1 MQASD
6 KTSLWQQLMI
16 NQALELDSPMT
27 ECANQ
32 TAQLLSWCCPRIQGS
47 KQCCWTHTSVWLT
60 PKAYTKL
67 RAQNLRQHMLL
78 VPAGGASLCMC
89 SGYFICLTWVLTC
102 YSWACVL
109 SRIWLL
115 VTPWTVALQPPL
127 SMEFSRQEYWSGL
140 PFPPPRDL
148 PDPGNEP
155 VSFTSPALAGRLF
168 TTSTTWATVF
178 LGMAPC

>member
-78 VPAGGASLCMC
+78 VPAGGASLCMY
-89 SGYFICLTWVLTC
+89 SGYFISLTWVLT
-102 YSWACVL
+102 
-109 SRIWLL
+109 LL
-115 VTPWTVALQPPL
+115 
-127 SMEFSRQEYWSGL
+127 
-140 PFPPPRDL
+140 
-148 PDPGNEP
+148 
-155 VSFTSPALAGRLF
+155 
-168 TTSTTWATVF
+168 F
-178 LGMAPC
+178 LGKCAQSYLTPCDPMDCSPPASSVHGILQARILEWVAISSSKGSSRSREWTSVFYISCTGRQALYH